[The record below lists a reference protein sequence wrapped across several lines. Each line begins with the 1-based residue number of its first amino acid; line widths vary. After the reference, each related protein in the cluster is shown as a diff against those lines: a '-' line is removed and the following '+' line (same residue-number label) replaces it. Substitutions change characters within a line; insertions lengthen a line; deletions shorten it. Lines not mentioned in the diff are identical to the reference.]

1 MGGASEQRFS
11 AAIRITWELKKKKR
25 KKRKG
30 KERGKPMLRMH
41 PRTTESEFL
50 KNGGSMFLSDSE
62 PLLLFSIS
70 NSPVFPAGSLI

>member
-1 MGGASEQRFS
+1 MGGGGGLQSKDSQPQLQLESPGNF
-11 AAIRITWELKKKKR
+11 KR
-25 KKRKG
+25 KK
-30 KERGKPMLRMH
+30 EREKPMLKMH

-50 KNGGSMFLSDSE
+50 KNGGSTFVSDSE